1 MVPGKPDANKV
12 AHIELRARS
21 RGDFSCLGL
30 EFTKIAAMQR
40 LLDGVH
46 RFRHDEFGKYKAMF
60 KRLSRHGQKPHTLF
74 ITCADSRVLAELIT
88 QSNPGDLFV
97 IKNVGN
103 IVPAATL
110 QGAYNST
117 GAGIEFAVEV
127 LGVSDVVVCGHSG
140 CGAIATLMS
149 RQADWTLKHLHSW
162 VELAAPVRDLIES
175 KYQHLTDPEDRAR
188 AAEEENVLFSIE
200 QLHTY
205 PCVERRLAEG
215 SLRLHAWFFKIGT
228 GELFAYEPEHKQFI
242 PITRD
247 AT

>member
-1 MVPGKPDANKV
+1 MPGY
-12 AHIELRARS
+12 
-21 RGDFSCLGL
+21 FSCVAVN
-30 EFTKIAAMQR
+30 FTKIAQMQR
-40 LLDGVH
+40 LLEGVH
-46 RFRHDEFGKYKAMF
+46 RFREGEFGKYKAMF
-60 KRLSRHGQKPHTLF
+60 RRLSRQGQKPHTLF

-103 IVPAATL
+103 IVPSSEIAV
-110 QGAYNST
+110 GFNST

-140 CGAIATLMS
+140 CGAIAALLS
-149 RQADWTLKHLHSW
+149 RQSDWTLKHLHSW
-162 VELAAPVRDLIES
+162 VELAKPVRDLIES
-175 KYQHLTDPEDRAR
+175 KYQHLTDAEERAR

-205 PCVERRLAEG
+205 PCVERRLADG

-228 GELFAYEPEHKQFI
+228 GELFAYDPEQKQFVA
-242 PITRD
+242 ITGDTTFLSGSEAGKD
-247 AT
+247 AGNEAKG

>member
-1 MVPGKPDANKV
+1 MIFLCLAPK
-12 AHIELRARS
+12 
-21 RGDFSCLGL
+21 FS
-30 EFTKIAAMQR
+30 KIAGMQR
-40 LLDGVH
+40 LLEGVH
-46 RFRHDEFGKYKAMF
+46 RFRQDEFGKYKAMF

-103 IVPAATL
+103 IVPACTITE
-110 QGAYNST
+110 GYNST

-127 LGVSDVVVCGHSG
+127 LGVTDVVVCGHSG
-140 CGAIATLMS
+140 CGAIAALMS
-149 RQADWTLKHLHSW
+149 RQADWTLKHLNSW
-162 VELAAPVRDLIES
+162 VELAAPVRELIES
-175 KYQHLTDPEDRAR
+175 KYQHLTDPEERAR

-200 QLHTY
+200 QLRSY

-228 GELFAYEPEHKQFI
+228 GELFAYDPEQKQFI
-242 PITRD
+242 PITGDTTFTTREEIK
-247 AT
+247 